1 MFEKISF
8 FLTRSAALIPR
19 SKSVPPHLVLG
30 SAPTPQLPTKQFD
43 SLALVC
49 VNGSGWPAKQLGL
62 PIPDLTVMSGGTLT
76 LPQEEKTR
84 TCLRGLRTK
93 NLLVLTVGVE
103 STQAKNI
110 LRELNY
116 TYEQIAYMSY
126 DKRARVI
133 KAVTAR
139 NLGRGNKEKS
149 KISNGLFAACLAFY
163 RGAPEVI
170 LAGISLSSD
179 GRAYSTGL
187 DKRYHVKPDGD
198 AIHALHQRKLRLY
211 TSEPNLA
218 QLCGIELV

>member
-1 MFEKISF
+1 G
-8 FLTRSAALIPR
+8 LTALA
-19 SKSVPPHLVLG
+19 KTVPPHLVLG
-30 SAPTPQLPTKQFD
+30 SAPNPCLPTKRFD

-76 LPQEEKTR
+76 LPPEERTR
-84 TCLRGLRTK
+84 KRRPGRETK
-93 NLLVLTVGVE
+93 HLLVLTVGVE
-103 STQAKNI
+103 PTQAQKI
-110 LRELNY
+110 LRDLNY
-116 TYEQIAYMSY
+116 TYDQIAYMNY
-126 DKRARVI
+126 DQRARVI
-133 KAVTAR
+133 KAVTAK
-139 NLGRGNKEKS
+139 NLGRGNKETS
-149 KISNGLFAACLAFY
+149 KVSNGLFAACLAFY